1 MMSIKEY
8 QITMNVIKKKKMK
21 KLLLVLLALP
31 FIGFGQG
38 QCISGDCVN
47 GYGVFT
53 SAEGT
58 YEGNWKNRKV
68 HGTGVFKGSYYTY
81 EGEHVNGKKHGPGK
95 KTFAN
100 GTIQKGQWKNNVYQT
115 SANTTTKPKTSVAV
129 CNRKSKIEIATD

>member
-1 MMSIKEY
+1 
-8 QITMNVIKKKKMK
+8 MK

-31 FIGFGQG
+31 LIGFGQ
-38 QCISGDCVN
+38 CTSGNCFN

-53 SAEGT
+53 SSEGT
-58 YEGNWKNRKV
+58 YKGNWKNGKV
-68 HGTGVFKGSYYTY
+68 HGTGVFVGILYTY
-81 EGEHVNGKKHGPGK
+81 DGEYVNGKKHGPGK

-115 SANTTTKPKTSVAV
+115 SANTTTKPQTSVAV

>member
-1 MMSIKEY
+1 
-8 QITMNVIKKKKMK
+8 MK

-38 QCISGDCVN
+38 QCISGNCQQ
-47 GYGVFT
+47 GYGVCT

-58 YEGNWKNRKV
+58 YEGNFKNGKP
-68 HGTGVFKGSYYTY
+68 HGKGLFKGILYTY
-81 EGEHVNGKKHGPGK
+81 DGQYVNGKKHGPGK

-115 SANTTTKPKTSVAV
+115 SANTTTKPQTSVAV
-129 CNRKSKIEIATD
+129 CNRKSKLAIATD